1 MSQMPVSVQK
11 IPQGGVSGDHIQAF
25 SCRPGRRNPTGHP
38 FPPRQQY
45 PSGAGTLAQMTSAS
59 SEGGLRVNRH
69 LLIPEAELSW
79 RFSASGGPGGQHAN
93 TSNTRVEL
101 VFEVSTSEALG
112 PRQRARLMER
122 LGSQVRVVVS
132 EERSQARNREI
143 ALGRLA
149 GRIEEA
155 LRVQRPRHATAPTKA
170 SRERRLHAKRLLSE
184 RKVGR
189 RAPPPDEG
197 H

>member
-1 MSQMPVSVQK
+1 
-11 IPQGGVSGDHIQAF
+11 
-25 SCRPGRRNPTGHP
+25 
-38 FPPRQQY
+38 
-45 PSGAGTLAQMTSAS
+45 MTSAS
-59 SEGGLRVNRH
+59 GDGGLRVNRH
-69 LLIPEAELSW
+69 LVIPEAELSW

-93 TSNTRVEL
+93 TANTRVEL
-101 VFEVSTSEALG
+101 VFLVSISEALG

-122 LGSQVRVVVS
+122 LGPQVRVVVS

-149 GRIEEA
+149 GRIEDA

-170 SRERRLHAKRLLSE
+170 SRERRLHAKRLRSE

-189 RAPPPDEG
+189 RAPPADEG